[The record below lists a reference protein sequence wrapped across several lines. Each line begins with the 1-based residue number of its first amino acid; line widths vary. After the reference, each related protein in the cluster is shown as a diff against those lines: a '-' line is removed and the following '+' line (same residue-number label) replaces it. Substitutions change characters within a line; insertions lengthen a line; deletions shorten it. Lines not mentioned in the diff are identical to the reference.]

1 MAEDNEAFE
10 IEVSEDDIVYYI
22 WDEDDNEIGFAVMED
37 GKEVE
42 YYYEW
47 VDKDNYAF
55 ADEEPHE
62 EADAQKAGSGIDAD
76 AETAAEDEGSEDAAE
91 KDGNHISVA
100 ELAELDGETVE
111 MEISEEDI
119 DHYLFD
125 EKGNEIGFVIIEDG
139 VEVECYYQEDDDS
152 DNFELVDENKVEK
165 ATETAPT
172 KSEEPA
178 EPEEHGYLY
187 KMAQIVGHE
196 ANKTRKKAQPHV
208 ENARTKATEGL
219 DKVRSKAEV
228 GVDKATEA
236 VEEGG
241 KKLKE
246 KSDEYDLG
254 ITREGVSE
262 ATADLNAIAKEGA
275 ATAKEL
281 KEAYDD
287 IMDSFGF
294 LMPKGVRR
302 KLP

>member
-1 MAEDNEAFE
+1 MTDENETIELE
-10 IEVSEDDIVYYI
+10 ISEDDIVYYI
-22 WDEDDNEIGFAVMED
+22 WDENDNEIGFAIMED

-42 YYYEW
+42 YYYEETPDEDDYEFVEEIEF
-47 VDKDNYAF
+47 VDEDD
-55 ADEEPHE
+55 DE
-62 EADAQKAGSGIDAD
+62 GG
-76 AETAAEDEGSEDAAE
+76 EDEGEGAPM
-91 KDGNHISVA
+91 SVA
-100 ELAELDGETVE
+100 DLAELDGETVE

-125 EKGNEIGFVIIEDG
+125 KDGNEIGFVIIEDG
-139 VEVECYYQEDDDS
+139 VEVECYYQDDDGEI
-152 DNFELVDENKVEK
+152 ELVDGDE
-165 ATETAPT
+165 PQ
-172 KSEEPA
+172 EEPA
-178 EPEEHGYLY
+178 RTAEAGPEPEPEPEEHGYLY
-187 KMAQIVGHE
+187 KMAQILGHE
-196 ANKTRKKAQPHV
+196 GNKARKKAQPHV
-208 ENARTKATEGL
+208 ENARDKAAEGL
-219 DKVRSKAEV
+219 GKVRSKAEV

-236 VEEGG
+236 VEESG

-246 KSDEYDLG
+246 KSSEYDLG

-302 KLP
+302 RLP

>member
-1 MAEDNEAFE
+1 MAEDNESIELE
-10 IEVSEDDIVYYI
+10 ISEDDIIYYI
-22 WDEDDNEIGFAVMED
+22 WDEDDNEIGFAIEED

-42 YYYEW
+42 YYYEDY
-47 VDKDNYAF
+47 VEDDYELVEV
-55 ADEEPHE
+55 EELAGFEPYTDDAS
-62 EADAQKAGSGIDAD
+62 EAL
-76 AETAAEDEGSEDAAE
+76 
-91 KDGNHISVA
+91 SVS

-111 MEISEEDI
+111 MEISEDDI

-125 EKGNEIGFVIIEDG
+125 EQGNEIGFVIIEDG
-139 VEVECYYQEDDDS
+139 TEIECYYQDDEEDDDE
-152 DNFELVDENKVEK
+152 FELVDELQE
-165 ATETAPT
+165 ASAP
-172 KSEEPA
+172 E

-196 ANKTRKKAQPHV
+196 SNKARKKAQPHV
-208 ENARTKATEGL
+208 ENARAKASEGL

-241 KKLKE
+241 QRLKA

-254 ITREGVSE
+254 ITREDVSA
-262 ATADLNAIAKEGA
+262 ATSDLNAIAKEGA

-281 KEAYDD
+281 KETYDD

-294 LMPKGVRR
+294 LMPKGIRR